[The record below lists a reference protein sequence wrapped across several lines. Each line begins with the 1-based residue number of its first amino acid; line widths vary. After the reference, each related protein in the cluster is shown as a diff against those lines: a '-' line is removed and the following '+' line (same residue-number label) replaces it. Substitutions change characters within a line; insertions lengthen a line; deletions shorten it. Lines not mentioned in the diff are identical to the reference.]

1 MRFVNF
7 LASAA
12 VLAVGFSNPAAAAL
26 PANIVADINAAAAGT
41 NAITAQEQAVGTY
54 IGDKSLQWLQARRAK
69 ASGDHALS
77 VAVATAIAQ
86 YPHLTGEIV
95 AAAVTA
101 APGSRIA
108 IARYAARN
116 YPLFSDLIYQSAGVS
131 APARPSAMAPTRPAS
146 MVPTQSNAAGRG
158 TSSTATYRSTRAPYN
173 PPYRRALN
181 QAALNLPVDQPA
193 YPTPQMPTPLHLPVA
208 RPQFA
213 VVPAAA
219 LKDTGENDGDRQA
232 DHIDDPIEGFNRAVF
247 AVNDVFDTM
256 IFRPLAALYGYLTP
270 DPAKIAARRFF
281 KNLTAPVLMVNDLVQ
296 LDGTDA
302 AVTAGRFVVN
312 STIGVLG
319 LFDVATSFGLEEH
332 HADFGQS
339 LHSYGLGSGPY
350 IVLPVLGPSTLRDGF
365 GQGIDYLIDP
375 FNYVLTSDW
384 KTRRTVGSA
393 LVQRE
398 DLVFPLDE
406 LRSSSV
412 DYYSA
417 LRAAYYQKRSIQ
429 LHKGRGSSKATQ
441 KATDDLFDNAE

>member
-7 LASAA
+7 LALAA
-12 VLAVGFSNPAAAAL
+12 LLAVGVSNPAAAL
-26 PANIVADINAAAAGT
+26 PANIVADINAAAAST
-41 NAITAQEQAVGTY
+41 NAITAQEQAVGSY

-69 ASGDHALS
+69 ASGDLALS

-95 AAAVTA
+95 ATAVAA
-101 APGSRIA
+101 APASRVA
-108 IARYAARN
+108 IAQYAARN
-116 YPLFSDLIYQSAGVS
+116 YPLFSDLIYQATGVS
-131 APARPSAMAPTRPAS
+131 APPRSSAMASALPI
-146 MVPTQSNAAGRG
+146 VPPEQSNAGWPG
-158 TSSTATYRSTRAPYN
+158 TPSTAAYRSTRAPYN
-173 PPYRRALN
+173 PSYRRALN
-181 QAALNLPVDQPA
+181 QAALNLPIDQPA
-193 YPTPQMPTPLHLPVA
+193 YPTPQMPTPLLSPVA

-219 LKDTGENDGDRQA
+219 PKDTGENDGDSQA

-339 LHSYGLGSGPY
+339 LHSYGVGSGPY

-365 GQGIDYLIDP
+365 GQGVDYFIDP
-375 FNYVLTSDW
+375 LNYVLASDW

-417 LRAAYYQKRSIQ
+417 LRAAYYQKRRIQ
-429 LHKGRGSSKATQ
+429 LRKGRGSSKATQ